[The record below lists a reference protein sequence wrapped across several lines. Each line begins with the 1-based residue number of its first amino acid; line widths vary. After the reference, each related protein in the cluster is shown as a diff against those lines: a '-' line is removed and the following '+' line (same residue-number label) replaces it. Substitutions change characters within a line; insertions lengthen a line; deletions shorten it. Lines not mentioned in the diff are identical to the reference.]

1 MSYRSIV
8 FMGCLHPMPDYARLL
23 KRVFEIDLEHC
34 PQCGCELKI
43 ITAIEEPAV
52 TACRAGDRVADGEK
66 GYLNFLLAFRLM
78 QVNSFLIAAP
88 RIRLGTPLHNLSRAN
103 HRLQT
108 LIHDRIP
115 PTRMDIRSPAVAVD
129 CRHRGGV
136 VATAG
141 ELPAYQCTSGRFTE
155 TILRRM
161 ARLARFPRQAAH
173 IRRPGKLAMLVL
185 S

>member
-1 MSYRSIV
+1 MEAGRQSDRRKTRLRKGRRASALLRRAFDIR
-8 FMGCLHPMPDYARLL
+8 FPSPCTGGGCNHS
-23 KRVFEIDLEHC
+23 VEWV
-34 PQCGCELKI
+34 
-43 ITAIEEPAV
+43 V
-52 TACRAGDRVADGEK
+52 TCRAGDRVADGEK

-88 RIRLGTPLHNLSRAN
+88 RIRLGTPLHNLSLAN

-108 LIHDRIP
+108 LIHDRIS
-115 PTRMDIRSPAVAVD
+115 PTRMDFRSPAVAVD